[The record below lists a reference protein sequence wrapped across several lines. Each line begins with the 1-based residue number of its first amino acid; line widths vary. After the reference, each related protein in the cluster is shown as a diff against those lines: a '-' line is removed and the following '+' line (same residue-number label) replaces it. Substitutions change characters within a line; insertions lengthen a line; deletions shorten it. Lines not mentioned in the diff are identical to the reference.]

1 MGTLGVA
8 TLTTEVDLSGL
19 QRGLAKGQQQTQGM
33 ADKIGR
39 AANVAF
45 AAAIAAVAAFVVDS
59 IAEFQNFERGM
70 AEVFSIMPG
79 TTEEAMSQMTDDVLS
94 FTQEVG
100 RTSDEVVPALYQAL
114 SSGVP
119 ASNVFDFM
127 KIASDAA
134 LGGVTTLETAVNGIT
149 SAVNAYGAETLSAQE
164 ASDLMF
170 TATVGGKTTFE
181 ELSQSLY
188 NVIPTAASLNL
199 EFGNVTAAL
208 AAMTAQGTPTS
219 VATTQLRQ
227 LLVELSKDGGE
238 AAAMFERMAGQS
250 FVDFIASGGNLQ
262 DALMLM
268 EQAAADSNVR
278 LSDLFGSVEAGNA
291 ALSLTGSGA
300 AKFSAELEA
309 AANSAG
315 ATSDAAAVMADTMQ
329 HTEDIVAAQTSEL
342 KILIAEGLAPTKRAW
357 LDLKQVLLEAAI
369 ESAKASR
376 ARRENFSTWEE
387 ERDIQGDVIDQL
399 NEYIKVNEV
408 AISTSDG
415 YADAQEGIWEALDQI
430 NARFDPYNGSLADS
444 ENNTRAVA
452 AALELLQEGF
462 AGTGAELGA
471 AAVAM
476 TEQDALLAQLQSQTS
491 TASLALTDFGR
502 AQAYMA
508 ENAAA
513 SNTVIGEQ
521 TEAMSLQEQQLAL
534 VASGER
540 EMTFT
545 TQAAVTAGQIAS
557 ETHREQAEALA
568 ETTAAFASYF
578 VAATQATDAVG
589 FFSTTTTEAGAV
601 LVDATI
607 NQSSLNQAMY
617 DAAVQG
623 GATAEQLAILGL
635 ATGVLSEEQAEA
647 ALKSAI
653 LQAEVTALAAAYVA
667 GDLSISELR
676 TEMANLVADVNAMD
690 VEIGAST
697 GTVEIFEGAVAGAG
711 EELVTAADRARGFRD
726 AAEDAAGDYSI
737 HFNITTTGSIPDPT
751 GDGGAAHGGY
761 QPGFLLGGYTG
772 SGRADEI
779 AGFVHANEYVL
790 PADAVEDLG
799 LPFLESLRRG
809 DMRPRDSF
817 DYGAVDPVIRPQTQ
831 NAAANGAKGDTFVFD
846 LRGAVISSQAEME
859 KWVDAALL
867 KKGVRADTIIRT
879 R

>member
-1 MGTLGVA
+1 MSGSLGIA
-8 TLTTEVDLSGL
+8 TLLTEVDLRGL
-19 QRGLAKGQQQTQGM
+19 QRGLAQGQQQTQSLTT
-33 ADKIGR
+33 KIGQ

-45 AAAIAAVAAFVVDS
+45 AAATAAAAAFVVDS
-59 IAEFQNFERGM
+59 VAEFQTFERGM

-79 TTEEAMSQMTDDVLS
+79 VTEQAMSQMSDDVLS
-94 FTQEVG
+94 FAQEVG

-188 NVIPTAASLNL
+188 NVIPTAASLGL

-208 AAMTAQGTPTS
+208 AAVTAQGTPTS

-227 LLVELSKDGGE
+227 LLVELSKEGGK
-238 AAAMFERMAGQS
+238 AADTFEQMAGQS
-250 FVDFIASGGNLQ
+250 FVDFVASGGNLQ
-262 DALMLM
+262 EALQLM
-268 EQAAADSNVR
+268 EQAAADGNVR
-278 LSDLFGSVEAGNA
+278 LSDLFSSVEAGNA
-291 ALSLTGSGA
+291 ALSLTGAGA
-300 AKFSAELEA
+300 NKFSAELDA

-315 ATSDAAAVMADTMQ
+315 ATADAAAMMADTG
-329 HTEDIVAAQTSEL
+329 AQAIAELQSAFEAL
-342 KILIAEGLAPTKRAW
+342 KITVGEQLAPTVTSFAEKATEQ
-357 LDLKQVLLEAAI
+357 LNLMSSTSKLNEMAADLRGMGLSMSQVNDIIGDGAAQFDLWRTAADMEDDLARNEIGMRRMEIAAMGLEMGLSDVSEVTPSVANGFQ
-369 ESAKASR
+369 ESAS
-376 ARRENFSTWEE
+376 ELDNFIFLME
-387 ERDIQGDVIDQL
+387 QM
-399 NEYIKVNEV
+399 
-408 AISTSDG
+408 TSDIPVVTTG
-415 YADAQEGIWEALDQI
+415 MEYWTLAAQEV
-430 NARFDPYNGSLADS
+430 
-444 ENNTRAVA
+444 T
-452 AALELLQEGF
+452 
-462 AGTGAELGA
+462 
-471 AAVAM
+471 
-476 TEQDALLAQLQSQTS
+476 TS
-491 TASLALTDFGR
+491 TL
-502 AQAYMA
+502 
-508 ENAAA
+508 
-513 SNTVIGEQ
+513 EQ
-521 TEAMSLQEQQLAL
+521 TEAVEEQIETLSLHEQQLAL

-653 LQAEVTALAAAYVA
+653 LQASVTGLAAAYVA
-667 GDLSISELR
+667 GDLSIGDLR
-676 TEMANLVADVNAMD
+676 VEMAGLIADVNAMD
-690 VEIGAST
+690 VEIGASS
-697 GTVEIFEGAVAGAG
+697 GEVSIFAGAVAGAG

-726 AAEDAAGDYSI
+726 AADEAAGNYSI
-737 HFNITTTGSIPDPT
+737 HFDITQSGSIPNVG
-751 GDGGAAHGGY
+751 GDGGAAHGGN

-772 SGRADEI
+772 DGRADEI
-779 AGFVHANEYVL
+779 AGFVHANEFVM
-790 PADAVEDLG
+790 PPEAVKAVG
-799 LPFLESLRRG
+799 IPFLESVRQGQVEPSQEFDFAALDIGPMRR
-809 DMRPRDSF
+809 RPASDSPA
-817 DYGAVDPVIRPQTQ
+817 DDRGGMTLVV
-831 NAAANGAKGDTFVFD
+831 D
-846 LRGAVISSQAEME
+846 LRGATIMNQAEMT
-859 KWVDAALL
+859 KWIDEAVLRHGQITD
-867 KKGVRADTIIRT
+867 RRIRT